1 MLRLKRSNFERPAS
15 NGPSLSPGTCLIRS
29 LRSGRFLFSPY
40 GLSPQEVPAD
50 CLQEI
55 LPFAFFGARR
65 ELTNGPQDCLGRS
78 LLGLAVGHP
87 STTYPT
93 HDLAKGPYSDLRG
106 SPEFPNAG
114 GKQPHVKGQSPT
126 CLGRVVRL
134 VKNDGMTDR

>member
-55 LPFAFFGARR
+55 LPCPFFGGKSFIGMCF
-65 ELTNGPQDCLGRS
+65 LNLKPGFPQEQGAAAPMISAFEIAYWTMALRF
-78 LLGLAVGHP
+78 VGGAGACA
-87 STTYPT
+87 
-93 HDLAKGPYSDLRG
+93 D
-106 SPEFPNAG
+106 PEA
-114 GKQPHVKGQSPT
+114 
-126 CLGRVVRL
+126 
-134 VKNDGMTDR
+134 